1 MYYMSE
7 IIPSTESTIKDK
19 SDLEKRTGQ
28 MSATDKHLILLTGA
42 DRHNDN
48 LVVGCSQ

>member
-1 MYYMSE
+1 MSKN
-7 IIPSTESTIKDK
+7 TIKDE

-42 DRHNDN
+42 DRYNDN
-48 LVVGCSQ
+48 LVVGGSQ